1 MVKLLNSLRL
11 FAWHWWN
18 YLGLQERIFKKTI
31 EDMAGGGLRCIAI
44 AYRTYIMENVP
55 SSESELAQWAIPEDD
70 LVLLAIVGIRVY
82 ASMESFN
89 ENLYIVWGLSS
100 VFTSFCKI
108 ATVFY
113 SACHCCKWLS
123 CCFIEK
129 FSYIL
134 ASCNTQIM

>member
-1 MVKLLNSLRL
+1 MVKTIKLLGILHDTGEIYR
-11 FAWHWWN
+11 
-18 YLGLQERIFKKTI
+18 GLQERIFKKAI

-44 AYRTYIMENVP
+44 AYRTYIMQNVP

-70 LVLLAIVGIRVY
+70 LVLLAIVGIKVY
-82 ASMESFN
+82 ASVESFN
-89 ENLYIVWGLSS
+89 ENLYLVRGLSS

-108 ATVFY
+108 ASVFY
-113 SACHCCKWLS
+113 LACHCCNWLN